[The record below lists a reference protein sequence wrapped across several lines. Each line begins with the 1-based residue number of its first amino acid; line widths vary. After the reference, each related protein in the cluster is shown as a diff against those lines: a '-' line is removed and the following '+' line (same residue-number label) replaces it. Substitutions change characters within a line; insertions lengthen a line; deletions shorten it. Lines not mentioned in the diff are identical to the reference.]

1 MAWLVWLADPG
12 LRLAGAFAAVMA
24 GSALQMQQAALWS
37 ATVYAAL
44 AGCGLLAA
52 CIGAWRPRAG
62 NAAPWRTLALTAGLA
77 LLAFGSTGW
86 RADERLADRLA
97 PALEGRDLLVTG
109 TIAELPRASLTG
121 TRFVLRVE
129 QATDQGMPVQV
140 QVQVQ
145 VPERVWLGWS
155 RGPDGDALLVGPGPE
170 LRAGQRWRFVVRL
183 QAPHGTLNP
192 HGFDAELWLFERGIG
207 ATGSVRATA
216 ATPAELLDERAAHP
230 IERLRQRVRDA
241 IVLRVPDAGA
251 AGVLAALAVGDQAAI
266 ERTDWALFRVTGVA
280 HLVAISGLHVTMF
293 AWLAGAVIGRLW
305 RLSGR
310 LLLHLPAPH
319 AARWGGL
326 AAAAGYALLAGWGVP
341 AQRTVW
347 MIAAV
352 VVLRSSG
359 LRWPPLLVLGAA
371 GALISALDP
380 WALLQAGFWLSF
392 AAVGLLMV
400 AAPDDVVV
408 HEAPAPGAAAGWR
421 GRAQGWWRSAWRTQ
435 VVASIGLAPLTLLF
449 FQQVS
454 LVGFLANLL
463 AIPWVTLV
471 VTPLALLGVVA
482 PPLWLLGGW
491 AVQAMI
497 AVLELLGGVPWAVWT
512 AAAAPAWAAAAGL
525 LGGALLVAPLPR
537 RLRALGLPLLLPLL
551 WPATPRPP
559 EGAFEMVAADVGQG
573 SAVLVRTRQHLLLYD
588 AGPGWSESDAGERV
602 LLPLLLAR
610 GERRIDTLLLSHRDT
625 DHVGGAASL
634 MRHVPTGE
642 LLGSLEDGH
651 PLRAM
656 GVPWRRCDAGA
667 GWTWDGVRF
676 ELLHPTP
683 DEHARGGRP
692 NTLSCVLRVVDARG
706 RALLL
711 TGDIEAA
718 QEAALLER
726 RRAQLPAELL
736 LVPHHGSRT
745 SSGEAFIAAVGPQ
758 TAVVQAGW
766 RNRFG
771 HPNAAVVARY
781 AAQGVT
787 LQRTDRC
794 GAFTRE
800 ADGSSHCT
808 RQRDRRYWHHRP

>member
-1 MAWLVWLADPG
+1 MLVLAAMA
-12 LRLAGAFAAVMA
+12 
-24 GSALQMQQAALWS
+24 
-37 ATVYAAL
+37 
-44 AGCGLLAA
+44 CLLAWA
-52 CIGAWRPRAG
+52 VPRARDV
-62 NAAPWRTLALTAGLA
+62 ACCAGLA
-77 LLAFGSTGW
+77 CALFACAGL
-86 RADERLADRLA
+86 RAGDRLADALP
-97 PALEGRDLLVTG
+97 PALEGRDIVVVG
-109 TIAELPRASLTG
+109 VVAELPRQMPDG
-121 TRFVLRVE
+121 VRFTFEVE
-129 QATDQGMPVQV
+129 SATHDGQPA
-140 QVQVQ
+140 Q
-145 VPERVWLGWS
+145 VPPRVSLGWY
-155 RGPDGDALLVGPGPE
+155 RGWDGDALISAPFE
-170 LRAGQRWRFVVRL
+170 ALRAGQRWRFTVRL
-183 QAPHGTLNP
+183 KAPHGAFNP
-192 HGFDAELWLFERGIG
+192 QGFDFELWLFEQGIG
-207 ATGSVRATA
+207 ASGDVRATDRS
-216 ATPAELLDERAAHP
+216 PAQRLGESVAHP
-230 IERLRQRVRDA
+230 VERLRQHVRDT
-241 IVLRVPDAGA
+241 ILLRVADPRA
-251 AGVLAALAVGDQAAI
+251 AGVLAALAIGDQAAI
-266 ERTDWALFRVTGVA
+266 ERSDWELFRVTGIA
-280 HLVAISGLHVTMF
+280 HLVSISGLHVTMF
-293 AWLAGAVIGRLW
+293 AWVAGALIGWMW
-305 RLSGR
+305 RRSGR
-310 LLLHLPAPH
+310 AMLAVPAPL
-319 AARWGGL
+319 AARWGGVL
-326 AAAAGYALLAGWGVP
+326 CAALYAVLAGWGVP

-347 MIAAV
+347 MLVTAALLASLGV
-352 VVLRSSG
+352 
-359 LRWPPLLVLGAA
+359 RWPWPLVLLAA
-371 GALISALDP
+371 GMVVALLDP
-380 WALLQAGFWLSF
+380 WALLQPGFWLSF
-392 AAVGLLMV
+392 AAVGLLM
-400 AAPDDVVV
+400 ASAPVQQ
-408 HEAPAPGAAAGWR
+408 PALLEGHIPRPSWV
-421 GRAQGWWRSAWRTQ
+421 RALRHGLHTQ
-435 VVASIGLAPLTLLF
+435 VVATLGLAPLTLVF

-454 LVGFLANLL
+454 VVGFVANLV
-463 AIPWVTLV
+463 AIPLVTLLI
-471 VTPLALLGVVA
+471 TPLALLGAVV
-482 PPLWLLGGW
+482 PPLWQVGAWLVQGMAHGLGWLASWPG
-491 AVQAMI
+491 
-497 AVLELLGGVPWAVWT
+497 AVWT
-512 AAAAPAWAAAAGL
+512 AGAAPWWAQLAGL
-525 LGGALLVAPLPR
+525 FGALLLLLPLPW
-537 RLRALGLPLLLPLL
+537 RLRGLALPLMLPLLLPA
-551 WPATPRPP
+551 PARPV
-559 EGAFEMVAADVGQG
+559 EGGMQVTVVDVGQG